1 MNPWI
6 VAQVTLTPVLW
17 PGLPLVALGGVAVL
31 GWRRWRQR
39 QHYQP
44 LRSLPSPPQHWLL
57 GNIPLLLAAVKD
69 RQLFQVLFDWSQ
81 QLGPKYVYW
90 VGDPVL
96 VLSQPKLID
105 STIVQGTRDGS
116 LVRTGQSQKA
126 WNEIMGPIMIGQD
139 GAEWQWRR
147 KAWSPEFSSSGVGH
161 YLALVD
167 QACGQSLTQLQAA
180 PTGAPVPVDPI
191 FVELTMRVIA
201 ALVLGIPI
209 DPSQPSP
216 EGPALEIE
224 PTYDA
229 MAVLTY
235 RFLRV
240 AIGEKAWQK
249 YLPTRSAK
257 DYWAA
262 RRHLETF
269 LQPRVDLALQLRDGD
284 PAALAKASPLFKQ
297 SMVVKI
303 AAKEPRYTRANLL
316 PEIVEM
322 LIAGTDTTAHTL
334 SFAVGELA
342 LNPPVFEQAQA
353 EVDRV
358 FEHQETLSPAR
369 LKELHYLQAVVKET
383 LRLYSVASGTT
394 SLQATRAIV
403 VDGLTVPAGTK
414 LFWSML
420 GAGRDPETYPQ
431 PQRFWPDRWLAE
443 DQQSPPPPMID
454 FGSGPHR
461 CLGEHLAMLESTLM
475 LAQLL
480 RHFSWE
486 LVNGRSSLENLRQ
499 NLLIYP
505 VDRMPVYLHPRQGQ
519 PT

>member
-1 MNPWI
+1 M
-6 VAQVTLTPVLW
+6 AQLLGAPLFW
-17 PGLPLVALGGVAVL
+17 LPLVLGAVGLL
-31 GWRRWRQR
+31 GWQRWAKQQR
-39 QHYQP
+39 FKS

-57 GNIPLLLAAVKD
+57 GNIPQLLGAVKN
-69 RQLFQVLFDWSQ
+69 RQLFQILFDWSKEF
-81 QLGPKYVYW
+81 GPKYVYW
-90 VGDPVL
+90 VGYPVL

-116 LVRTGQSQKA
+116 LARTGNSQQA
-126 WNEIMGPIMIGQD
+126 WNDLMGPIMIGKD

-147 KAWSPEFSSSGVGH
+147 KAWNPEFSSSGVSH
-161 YLALVD
+161 YFALVE
-167 QACGQSLTQLQAA
+167 QACHQTVTQLQAT
-180 PTGAPVPVDPI
+180 PPGEPVPMDPL

-216 EGPALEIE
+216 EGPPLEIE

-235 RFLRV
+235 RFLRMAV
-240 AIGEKAWQK
+240 GEKAWKK
-249 YLPTRSAK
+249 YLPTQASK

-262 RRHLETF
+262 RRYLEGF
-269 LQPRVDLALQLRDGD
+269 LRSRIDLALELRDGD
-284 PAALAKASPLFKQ
+284 PAALAKASPLFQQ
-297 SMVVKI
+297 SILVKI
-303 AAKEPRYTRANLL
+303 AAKEPRYTRATLL

-342 LNPPVFEQAQA
+342 LNPSVLQKAQA
-353 EVDRV
+353 AVDRV
-358 FEHQETLSPAR
+358 FDEQDAITLAS
-369 LKELHYLQAVVKET
+369 LKPLSYLQGVVKET

-394 SLQATRAIV
+394 SLQATRDIV
-403 VDGLTVPAGTK
+403 VDGIAVPTGAR
-414 LFWSML
+414 LFWSTL

-431 PQRFWPDRWLAE
+431 PEKFWPDRWLTE
-443 DQQSPPPPMID
+443 DRQNPAPPMID

-475 LAQLL
+475 LAYLL
-480 RHFSWE
+480 RHFDWE
-486 LVNGRSSLENLRQ
+486 LVNGRSSVENLKQ

-505 VDRMPVYLHPRQGQ
+505 VDRMPVYLQRRSP
-519 PT
+519 

>member
-1 MNPWI
+1 MTQLLGAPLVW
-6 VAQVTLTPVLW
+6 
-17 PGLPLVALGGVAVL
+17 LPLGLGAIALL
-31 GWRRWRQR
+31 TWQRWAKQQR
-39 QHYQP
+39 FKS

-57 GNIPLLLAAVKD
+57 GNIPQLLGAVKN
-69 RQLFQVLFDWSQ
+69 RQLFQILFDWSKE
-81 QLGPKYVYW
+81 LGPKYVYW
-90 VGDPVL
+90 VGYPVL

-116 LVRTGQSQKA
+116 LVRTGQSQRA
-126 WNEIMGPIMIGQD
+126 WNDLMGPIMIGKD

-147 KAWSPEFSSSGVGH
+147 KAWNPEFSSSGVSH
-161 YLALVD
+161 YMTLVD
-167 QACGQSLTQLQAA
+167 QACQQTLTQLQAT
-180 PTGAPVPVDPI
+180 PPGEPVPMDPL

-216 EGPALEIE
+216 EGPPLEIE

-235 RFLRV
+235 RFLRMAV
-240 AIGEKAWQK
+240 GEKAWRK
-249 YLPTRSAK
+249 YLPTQASK

-262 RRHLETF
+262 RRYLEDC
-269 LQPRVDLALQLRDGD
+269 LRSRLDLALELRDGD
-284 PAALAKASPLFKQ
+284 SVALEKASPLFQQ
-297 SMVVKI
+297 SMLVKI
-303 AAKEPRYTRANLL
+303 AAKEPRYTRATLL

-334 SFAVGELA
+334 SLAVGELA
-342 LNPPVFEQAQA
+342 LNPSVFQQAQA
-353 EVDRV
+353 TVDRV
-358 FEHQETLSPAR
+358 FDQQGTLTLAS
-369 LKELHYLQAVVKET
+369 LKELSYLQGVVKET

-394 SLQATRAIV
+394 SLQATRDIV
-403 VDGLTVPAGTK
+403 VDDITVPAGARV
-414 LFWSML
+414 FWSML

-431 PQRFWPDRWLAE
+431 PDKFWPDRWLTENRQTPA
-443 DQQSPPPPMID
+443 PPMID

-480 RHFSWE
+480 RHFDWE
-486 LVNGRSSLENLRQ
+486 LVNGRSSVENLKQ

-505 VDRMPVYLHPRQGQ
+505 VDRMPVYLQHRSH
-519 PT
+519 